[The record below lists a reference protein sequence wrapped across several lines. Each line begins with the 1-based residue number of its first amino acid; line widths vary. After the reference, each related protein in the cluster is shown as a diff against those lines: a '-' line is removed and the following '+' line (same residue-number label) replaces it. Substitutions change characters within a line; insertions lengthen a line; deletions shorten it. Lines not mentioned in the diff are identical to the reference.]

1 MEMAA
6 TIEDSPEFAPAGKD
20 YNLNDPSDKELC
32 PIDTEMGV
40 TFHPLLVD
48 QLRDHFPNYMEV
60 CDTCFKL
67 WLTYQFM
74 FGFLK
79 EFHVI
84 NRV

>member
-6 TIEDSPEFAPAGKD
+6 TIEDSPEFAPAGTD

-60 CDTCFKL
+60 CDTCFKSAVNL
-67 WLTYQFM
+67 SVYVLFS
-74 FGFLK
+74 K
-79 EFHVI
+79 RI
-84 NRV
+84 SCN